1 MERAPKF
8 CLPDKND
15 SRHCLDDYAGKW
27 IVLYFYPKDN
37 TSGCTREALDFTEM
51 KDAFEKEGAMII
63 GISPDS
69 TKSHDK
75 FIEKHN
81 LDILLLSDIEKEV
94 MKEYGVWQLKKNYG
108 REYMGVV
115 RSTFLI
121 NPEGEIVEK
130 WEKVRVNGHVEK
142 VIERLKDARG

>member
-94 MKEYGVWQLKKNYG
+94 MKEYGVWQLKKKYG